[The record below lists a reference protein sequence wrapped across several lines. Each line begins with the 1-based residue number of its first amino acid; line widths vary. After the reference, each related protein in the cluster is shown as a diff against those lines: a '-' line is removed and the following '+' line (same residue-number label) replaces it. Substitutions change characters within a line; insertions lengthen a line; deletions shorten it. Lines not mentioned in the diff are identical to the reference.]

1 VAGFSRKTANIEA
14 ARRKFCAGGGKTDSV
29 SPIEES

>member
-1 VAGFSRKTANIEA
+1 LAGFSRKTANLEA
-14 ARRKFCAGGGKTDSV
+14 ARRKFCAGGGQTDSA